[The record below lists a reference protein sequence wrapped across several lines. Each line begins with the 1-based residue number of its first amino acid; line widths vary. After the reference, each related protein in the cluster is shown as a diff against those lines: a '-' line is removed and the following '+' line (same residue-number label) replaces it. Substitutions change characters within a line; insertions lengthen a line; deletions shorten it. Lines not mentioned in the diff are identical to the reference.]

1 MGSMFHF
8 LSINKKLFNKQ
19 NLFQNYALTLATQ
32 LGVRGRPK
40 GELGAPIDEEML
52 DKFRDEQLVQLYE
65 LMLAAKTLDEEKK
78 SAKDK

>member
-1 MGSMFHF
+1 MGSRFHL
-8 LSINKKLFNKQ
+8 LSQLTKLLKKNK
-19 NLFQNYALTLATQ
+19 LFQNYALTLATQ

-78 SAKDK
+78 NLKDK

>member
-1 MGSMFHF
+1 MGSMFHL
-8 LSINKKLFNKQ
+8 LSQLKKLLKKNK
-19 NLFQNYALTLATQ
+19 LFQNYALTLATQ

-78 SAKDK
+78 NLTDK